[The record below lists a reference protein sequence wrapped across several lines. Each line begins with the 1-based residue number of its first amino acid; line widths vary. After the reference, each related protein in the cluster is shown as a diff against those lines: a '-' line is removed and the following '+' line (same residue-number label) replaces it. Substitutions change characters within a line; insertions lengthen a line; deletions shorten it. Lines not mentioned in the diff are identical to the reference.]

1 MRRRNREINIFSM
14 SALDLFASA
23 LGAFILI
30 SIVIFP
36 YFGNISPV
44 DPESLR
50 QRLREVRRQLA
61 QTQSEFAQTQSE
73 LTQSQSQLAQ
83 AMEREAE
90 LQSALERERLKFV
103 LVTISWS
110 RSDDVDLHV
119 VDPSGR
125 EYAYDARSHTGS
137 TARFEEDATRG
148 PGNEVWLHPR
158 AEPGEYVVYYNL
170 FSARGDGVEVRGAVI
185 PATGREDLATTRLE
199 EEGERVRIA
208 AIVVGRDGDITI
220 GNQ

>member
-1 MRRRNREINIFSM
+1 MRKMRRRNREINIFSM

-61 QTQSEFAQTQSE
+61 QTQSELAH
-73 LTQSQSQLAQ
+73 TQSQLEQ
-83 AMEREAE
+83 ATEREAE
-90 LQSALERERLKFV
+90 LRSALARERLKFV
-103 LVTISWS
+103 LVTISWT
-110 RSDDVDLHV
+110 RRDDVDLHV

-125 EYAYDARSHTGS
+125 EYAYNARSHSGS
-137 TARFEEDATRG
+137 AARFEEDATRG

-158 AEPGEYVVYYNL
+158 AEPGEYVIYYNL
-170 FSARGDGVEVRGAVI
+170 FSGTGDGVQVRGAVI
-185 PATGREDLATTRLE
+185 YATGREDLVTTRLD
-199 EEGERVRIA
+199 EEGEKVRIA
-208 AIVVGRDGDITI
+208 TIVVDRDGGITI
-220 GNQ
+220 NGR

>member
-36 YFGNISPV
+36 YFGNISPI

-61 QTQSEFAQTQSE
+61 QTQSELS
-73 LTQSQSQLAQ
+73 QSQSQLAQ

-103 LVTISWS
+103 LVTMSWNQ
-110 RSDDVDLHV
+110 SDDVDLHV
-119 VDPSGR
+119 VDPAGR
-125 EYAYDARSHTGS
+125 EYAYDARSHSGS
-137 TARFEEDATRG
+137 TARFEEDATSG

-170 FSARGDGVEVRGAVI
+170 FSSRGDGVEVRGAVI
-185 PATGREDLATTRLE
+185 HATGREDLTITRLDE
-199 EEGERVRIA
+199 EDEKMRIA
-208 AIVVGRDGDITI
+208 TIVVGQDGSVTI
-220 GNQ
+220 SDR